1 MEDMQTEATPAEAS
15 EKEETTAE
23 AREEK
28 ATEKEATEQDAKQA
42 ERKDIDCNAPAA
54 ECWRACS
61 GKYETTCQLFN
72 TDDQTLNVSY

>member
-28 ATEKEATEQDAKQA
+28 ATEQDAKQA